1 MTSDERSKILKMI
14 QEEKI
19 SAEEGLRL
27 MQVLDEQP
35 DHSGLGQETAESTS
49 PAPDV
54 IDPPP
59 FSQDPGIKKTMD
71 KARSLWMIPFW
82 IGVAITTL
90 GSWIMF
96 RNMLPTAGF
105 NGLFYCLGLPI
116 LILGVLII
124 MLGWSSR
131 TSRWIF
137 VSVDQGSGEFPRR
150 IRLGFPLPLG
160 LASWFFRNFGNSI
173 NGIKNV
179 PIDQMIDALHETS
192 DPLVVNVDDGDDGDK
207 VQVFIG

>member
-35 DHSGLGQETAESTS
+35 SNDEFGQRHAASSS
-49 PAPDV
+49 PDPDV

-59 FSQDPGIKKTMD
+59 AEQDPGISKTMD

-82 IGVAITTL
+82 IGVAITTI

-96 RNMLPTAGF
+96 RNMLPLAGF
-105 NGLFYCLGLPI
+105 NGSFYCLGLPI
-116 LILGVLII
+116 LILGVLIL

-131 TSRWIF
+131 TSRWLF
-137 VSVDQGSGEFPRR
+137 VSIEQEPGEFPRR
-150 IRLGFPLPLG
+150 IRFGFPLPLG

-173 NGIKNV
+173 DGIKNV
-179 PIDQMIDALHETS
+179 PIDQMIDALHESS
-192 DPLVVNVDDGDDGDK
+192 DPLVVNVDEGDDGEK